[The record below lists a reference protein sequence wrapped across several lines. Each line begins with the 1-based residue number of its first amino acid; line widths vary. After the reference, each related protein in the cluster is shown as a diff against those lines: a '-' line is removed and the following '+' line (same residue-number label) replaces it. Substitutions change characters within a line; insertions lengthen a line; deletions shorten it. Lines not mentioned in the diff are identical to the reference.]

1 MIDERLISDLKKLR
15 EEASQQLAVPSFNE
29 RVRTYQNVGAFILRQ
44 GRLDVI
50 IEALE
55 RDNERS

>member
-1 MIDERLISDLKKLR
+1 MIDERLIADLKKLR
-15 EEASQQLAVPSFNE
+15 DNASQQLAVPSFNE
-29 RVRTYQNVGAFILRQ
+29 RARTYQNVGAFILRQ

-55 RDNERS
+55 KRNEAG